1 MLDEVIE
8 YLKQLQAQI
17 QMMSKVNMMMPLAQA
32 ASMSQLQMP
41 MMTAHVPQMP
51 QMGVGLGLMDL
62 ASMSRPMPPAL
73 PMLHPSA
80 FLPFMPV
87 GGWDASGD
95 RRLAGVLP
103 DPYTALLACQMAQ
116 QVYISTLPVIH
127 LLIGG

>member
-17 QMMSKVNMMMPLAQA
+17 QMMSKVNMMMP
-32 ASMSQLQMP
+32 QLQMP

-51 QMGVGLGLMDL
+51 QMGVGVGLGLMDL

-73 PMLHPSA
+73 PLLHPSA
-80 FLPFMPV
+80 FLPFMSV

-95 RRLAGVLP
+95 RRLPGVLP
-103 DPYTALLACQMAQ
+103 DPYTALLACQMPQ
-116 QVYISTLPVIH
+116 QVY
-127 LLIGG
+127 LLL